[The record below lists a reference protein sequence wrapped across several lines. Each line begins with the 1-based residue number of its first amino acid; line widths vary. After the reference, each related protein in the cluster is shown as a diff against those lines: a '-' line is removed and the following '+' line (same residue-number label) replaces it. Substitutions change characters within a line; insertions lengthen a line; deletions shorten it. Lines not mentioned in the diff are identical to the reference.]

1 MDTIYV
7 QMALGTFSTVI
18 GGIVSWIGWKIQKAE
33 KRREEAE
40 LRRKQE
46 HENYERRLH
55 QDIDLLKEGT
65 LSILRD
71 RLISTITECEKEGG
85 ARVYQIENVNHMFD
99 SYTGLGG
106 NGTVAHMFGKFKE
119 LPIIRGGDND
129 DDED

>member
-7 QMALGTFSTVI
+7 QMALGAFSTVI

-40 LRRKQE
+40 ARRKQE
-46 HENYERRLH
+46 SVDYENRLRS
-55 QDIDLLKEGT
+55 DVGLLKGGT

-71 RLISTITECEKEGG
+71 RLISTMTESEKEGG

-106 NGTVAHMFGKFKE
+106 NGTVEHMYNKFKE
-119 LPIIRGGDND
+119 LPIIRSGDD
-129 DDED
+129 DDEG